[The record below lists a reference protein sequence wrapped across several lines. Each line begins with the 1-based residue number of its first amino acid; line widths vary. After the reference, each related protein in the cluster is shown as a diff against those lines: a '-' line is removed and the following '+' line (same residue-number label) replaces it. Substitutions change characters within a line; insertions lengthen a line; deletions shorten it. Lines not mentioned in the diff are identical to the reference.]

1 MPPRDAARKPSRRAT
16 RGRERS
22 SGTAPTKVT
31 VADVARRAGVSV
43 GTVSNVLNGR
53 ESVSE
58 TRRTEV
64 LSAIRD
70 LGFTQNLLAKGMRLQ
85 RSNVVGLCMPYAS
98 YANFSAL
105 VDTIE
110 QCLSNNKYQLMQV
123 LSRQDPEKE
132 FARVEHL
139 VAHKIGG
146 LLLVP
151 SLKPKAILDFL
162 HERNLPTVLINRTVA
177 EDRRFDQ
184 VSVDHRAVMFRLT
197 GELLARG
204 YASVILAVQYPAL
217 SVTRQRTKGMVE
229 AAAAR
234 SAAVRVLECGEERA
248 AFLPRLEAA
257 LKDSPK
263 PAVLVASN
271 SGIASWA
278 IQGFTQAGIR
288 YPQDVSLVTLDDPE
302 WAEIAR
308 PTLSV
313 VRQPTQTIVQTAW
326 ELLAARINGAN
337 PAPRR
342 VLLDAEFIFR
352 DSVSR

>member
-1 MPPRDAARKPSRRAT
+1 MSAKDTTRGKSRRGVRRRPAARD
-16 RGRERS
+16 
-22 SGTAPTKVT
+22 KVT
-31 VADVARRAGVSV
+31 VADVAQRAGVSV

-53 ESVSE
+53 ESV
-58 TRRTEV
+58 TDRRRADV
-64 LSAIRD
+64 LEAIRD

-85 RSNVVGLCMPYAS
+85 RSNVVGLCMPYS
-98 YANFSAL
+98 GYTNFSAL
-105 VDTIE
+105 VDAIE
-110 QCLSNNKYQLMQV
+110 QCLSDHKYQLMQV
-123 LSRQDPEKE
+123 LSRQDPAKE

-151 SLKPKAILDFL
+151 SLRPKAILDFL
-162 HERNLPTVLINRTVA
+162 QQRNVPTVLINRTV

-197 GELLARG
+197 GELIARRYRG
-204 YASVILAVQYPAL
+204 VILAVQYPAL
-217 SVTRQRTKGMVE
+217 SVTRQRTKGMIE
-229 AAAAR
+229 AAGAEG
-234 SAAVRVLECGEERA
+234 SAAVSVLECGEERA

-257 LKDSPK
+257 LQDCPR

-278 IQGFTQAGIR
+278 IQGFIQLGIR
-288 YPQDVSLVTLDDPE
+288 YPEDVSLVTLDDPE

-313 VRQPTQTIVQTAW
+313 VRQPTQQIVETAW
-326 ELLAARINGAN
+326 ELLAARINGSD

-352 DSVSR
+352 DSVAR

>member
-1 MPPRDAARKPSRRAT
+1 M
-16 RGRERS
+16 
-22 SGTAPTKVT
+22 
-31 VADVARRAGVSV
+31 ADVARRAGVSV

-58 TRRTEV
+58 TRRKEV

-85 RSNVVGLCMPYAS
+85 RSNVVGLCMPYSS
-98 YANFSAL
+98 YSNFSAL
-105 VDTIE
+105 VDSIE
-110 QCLSNNKYQLMQV
+110 QCLSDNKYQLMQV

-162 HERNLPTVLINRTVA
+162 HERNVPTVLINRTVA

-204 YASVILAVQYPAL
+204 YASVILAVQYPSL
-217 SVTRQRTKGMVE
+217 SVTRQRTKGMIE
-229 AAAAR
+229 AAAAAR
-234 SAAVRVLECGEERA
+234 SAAVSVLECGEERA

-257 LKDSPK
+257 LKNTPK

-313 VRQPTQTIVQTAW
+313 VRQPTQQIVQTAW
-326 ELLAARINGAN
+326 ELLAARINGGNA
-337 PAPRR
+337 APRR